1 MERERKGMGR
11 EELKKHTHAH
21 TPSRFDMAAVR
32 KVSLIV
38 SAASGDPKGLKQLP
52 LQTLP
57 GRLWFSRTSGHTHL
71 ASYCSTLVVL
81 FSFSVQKPIKEAEKH
96 VQNKDKIHKI
106 SLFSFSAFT
115 WKAAKKR
122 KKQAPQRHQ

>member
-1 MERERKGMGR
+1 MGVAR

-21 TPSRFDMAAVR
+21 TQSRFDMAAVR
-32 KVSLIV
+32 KVSLVVV
-38 SAASGDPKGLKQLP
+38 SAASGDLEGLKQLP

-57 GRLWFSRTSGHTHL
+57 GRLWFSHATGHAHL
-71 ASYCSTLVVL
+71 ASYCSTHVVCFVSL
-81 FSFSVQKPIKEAEKH
+81 CKKPIKEAEKH

-115 WKAAKKR
+115 WKAAKKTEKAGTSTTSI
-122 KKQAPQRHQ
+122 KK